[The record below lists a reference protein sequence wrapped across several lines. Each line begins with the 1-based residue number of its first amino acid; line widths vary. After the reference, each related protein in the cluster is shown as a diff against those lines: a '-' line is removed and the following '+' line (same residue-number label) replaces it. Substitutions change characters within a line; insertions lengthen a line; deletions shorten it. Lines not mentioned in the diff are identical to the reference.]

1 MSVGSAPYV
10 TKSSGAQQRGRPAYE
25 VSVNLGRNLERVV
38 IELPGGHLGCV
49 TQPAEFARGLLLALE
64 RDGFTKE

>member
-1 MSVGSAPYV
+1 M
-10 TKSSGAQQRGRPAYE
+10 
-25 VSVNLGRNLERVV
+25 NLGRNLERVV